1 MKTQEETQNVR
12 KYKRKIFEL
21 KQTIRIL
28 LVVLLVLV
36 IATTALAILLVWPGS
51 KEGSQDTAKDAG
63 RFEGEHRVEQYT
75 INCGYKSKTDEEAGA
90 YYYTTDVLK
99 FAGEGYEK
107 VAAAVEE
114 YYSVGDLSEY
124 MASRHA
130 FSLGYYCQET
140 VQLECTRMDDT
151 VVSVKRLLRFAEGTG
166 FFAQDGKTFSV
177 KTGKLLELDDLL
189 KDKKGFYGVI
199 DELILAQLPLT
210 YPVITDSCPDYKEIY
225 QEYFIENEKLP
236 EWHLEEDGIA
246 FSFIDLQF
254 LSRGEA
260 LPCMMVVVPYEQ
272 VTAYLKP
279 EYTVQGE

>member
-1 MKTQEETQNVR
+1 MLQEDMQKER
-12 KYKRKIFEL
+12 RLKRKILEL
-21 KQTIRIL
+21 KQTIRVLIC
-28 LVVLLVLV
+28 VLLVFVL
-36 IATTALAILLVWPGS
+36 ATTALAILLVWS
-51 KEGSQDTAKDAG
+51 SFKETSFAIEEETG

-75 INCGYKSKTDEEAGA
+75 INCGYKSKIDEEAGA
-90 YYYTTDVLK
+90 YYYITDVLK

-107 VAAAVEE
+107 VAATVEE

-124 MASRHA
+124 MASRYEL
-130 FSLGYYCQET
+130 FSGGYYRET
-140 VQLECTRMDDT
+140 VRLECARMDDT
-151 VVSVKRLLRFAEGTG
+151 VVSIKRLVRFAEGTG
-166 FFAQDGKTFSV
+166 FFVQDGKTFSV
-177 KTGKLLELDDLL
+177 KTGKLLERDDLL

-272 VTAYLKP
+272 VMAYLKP